1 MNRKD
6 PADMSRNEAR
16 RKPSG
21 VGRVF
26 RPGVVALA
34 ARIVSLVC
42 GLFSELSDQRAYA
55 QHLQA
60 HGRTHSAAEWRRFS
74 DERLK
79 AKFGRPKCC

>member
-1 MNRKD
+1 M
-6 PADMSRNEAR
+6 AY
-16 RKPSG
+16 G
-21 VGRVF
+21 LRVL
-26 RPGVVALA
+26 RG
-34 ARIVSLVC
+34 LVH
-42 GLFSELSDQRAYA
+42 ELSDQRAYA

>member
-1 MNRKD
+1 MT
-6 PADMSRNEAR
+6 
-16 RKPSG
+16 G
-21 VGRVF
+21 LGREGLRLVAYGL
-26 RPGVVALA
+26 RVV
-34 ARIVSLVC
+34 R

-55 QHLQA
+55 QHLQT